1 MTIQQLRT
9 ILAFA
14 RIQPDQEVFIGV
26 DYSGRGKEWCHISS
40 FEAFD
45 DGIKLNIV
53 ASEPGND
60 WAPSKRQ
67 MQQLGWVAEQN
78 KDNALGKELM
88 TLYNDLNNVFGL
100 ADATEEQ

>member
-14 RIQPDQEVFIGV
+14 RVQPDQEVFVSI
-26 DYSGRGKEWCHISS
+26 DYSGQGKENCHISS
-40 FEAFD
+40 FETYVDA
-45 DGIKLNIV
+45 IKLNVI

-60 WAPSKRQ
+60 WKPSEKQ

-88 TLYNDLNNVFGL
+88 TLFND
-100 ADATEEQ
+100 